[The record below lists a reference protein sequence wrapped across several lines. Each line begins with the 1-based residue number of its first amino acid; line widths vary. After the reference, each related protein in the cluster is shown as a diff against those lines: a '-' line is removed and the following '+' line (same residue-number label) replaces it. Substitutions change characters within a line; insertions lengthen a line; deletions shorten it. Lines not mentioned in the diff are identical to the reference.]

1 MRRTQAHND
10 FIALFEH
17 QLEQFVAA
25 QSFTQ
30 EEFVAACQDALDQG
44 VDQTRASSYEAY
56 AAVHC
61 ASIVEMVL
69 MTSTYEFFVKM
80 MLVAAAGRE
89 PAPAPEPEAQRDD
102 GDDDEGGAE

>member
-1 MRRTQAHND
+1 MRPRAWVAWPRLPSSTVGTGPRRC
-10 FIALFEH
+10 ALAC
-17 QLEQFVAA
+17 L
-25 QSFTQ
+25 
-30 EEFVAACQDALDQG
+30 VAACEDALHQG
-44 VDQTRASSYEAY
+44 ADQTRASSYEAY